1 MKKSKKLL
9 TFAASLFALTVAVSC
24 GGGGTSSGTPTSA
37 DTPVSEPA
45 VSEPVSEPEVSAPE
59 VSEPEPEVSEQ
70 EPVVS
75 EPEVDTGL
83 ADAVAMLNEV
93 MKDKNTVT
101 TSSFDVPAIVDT
113 VDYTYQVE
121 WSLDVKADGIEGAVA
136 LGEKTNAKQTIAI
149 KYEENFN
156 TVDTYYDLKAVV
168 SGEKLSENLTFEGFK
183 VPQYKYSTV
192 AEWIKNKDEVT
203 PTSIQGVVTA
213 VNKTDAASAFTITDE
228 TGTAFSYDAP
238 SAQLNVGDEVVIS
251 SVYSDYNGFPQLK
264 EPQVVKTIATDQLAK
279 VASYM
284 ETVDINTINENLAN
298 YVSDPTS
305 VSTKY
310 LKITGG
316 YIVLNEKS
324 YPTLSVSADN
334 PSYCVNLY
342 YHSSELKSKVGAQ
355 VDVVCAVRGV
365 GSSYITVQVQSHEI
379 IKEAEVTETYEEPAY
394 LEKTVAEVA
403 ALASD
408 EIAMKQVYKVTG
420 TWANVD
426 KGATIAP
433 ESNTYGNGTI
443 TDAEGNSL
451 TIYGFASTKDAATW
465 NEVAGAYSF
474 SNPKDFATELAYAD
488 GTEVTVGLIYSGTKY
503 DNYYAFN
510 LGTSSEGGEE
520 GGDDTQQSYSA
531 KIVSDGS
538 KTYVAAG
545 DTTDFATTLGV
556 DTTIF
561 SVTFETNNCTNS
573 SGIARFNTSGTGIQ
587 VYGGNYQGSTAE
599 QQNGA
604 AIIVKVEDGQDYT
617 ITSII
622 VDVNDTKGYSVN
634 GCDAVTA
641 KGESSF
647 DIYGKE
653 FKVQSVTSTQ
663 TKIESITINYVAGE
677 AENDAPVTYKEPAY
691 QEKTISEVIAL
702 ESDENSMK
710 QVYVVTGTWA
720 NVDNKGSSIA
730 SESNTYGNGTV
741 TDAEGNSI
749 VIYGLS
755 SSRTAATFDET
766 TGVYKYTNAKDFVS
780 ELAYADGT
788 EVTVGVIY
796 SGTGYDNYYAFD
808 LSAPAYQEKSIAE
821 VIALESDENSMKQ
834 VYVVTGTWA
843 NVSKGSSIA
852 PEENTYGNGTVTD
865 AEGNSIVI
873 YGLSSSESAAVYNP
887 ITGAYEYTNAKDF
900 VSELAYADGT
910 EVTVGV
916 IYSGTGYDNYYAFV
930 IEQESAT
937 PKSVAYIFNNGTVD
951 GVDTSYVYDQKIEG
965 SSTEWNGLT
974 IDATSGK
981 LAVRDTDTQMNQ
993 GTVISFDVEAGATVV
1008 VTSYPGYHNYTVNDV
1023 AVDADAYTVTFTEAS
1038 TVTIV
1043 ATGSAYL
1050 YSIVVTY

>member
-24 GGGGTSSGTPTSA
+24 GGGGTSSGTPTST

-59 VSEPEPEVSEQ
+59 VSEPEPE
-70 EPVVS
+70 VS

-121 WSLDVKADGIEGAVA
+121 WSLDVKADGVEGAVA

-183 VPQYKYSTV
+183 VPQFKYSTI
-192 AEWIKNKDEVT
+192 AEWIQNKDTET

-264 EPQVVKTIATDQLAK
+264 APQVVKTIATDQLAK

-284 ETVDINTINENLAN
+284 ETVDINTISENLAN

-305 VSTKY
+305 ISTKY

-316 YIVLNEKS
+316 YVVLNANG
-324 YPTLSVSADN
+324 YPTLSVAADN

-365 GSSYITVQVQSHEI
+365 GSSYIIVQVQSHEI

-420 TWANVD
+420 TWTNVN

-433 ESNTYGNGTI
+433 EENTYGNGTI

-474 SNPKDFATELAYAD
+474 KNPKDFATELAYAD
-488 GTEVTVGLIYSGTKY
+488 GTEVTVGLIYSGTNF

-510 LGTSSEGGEE
+510 LGTPTGGETPDVPE
-520 GGDDTQQSYSA
+520 VPETSSKIELTVDSLGLASQSYSSSKA
-531 KIVSDGS
+531 TVSGVEFEWVQLGN
-538 KTYVAAG
+538 YG
-545 DTTDFATTLGV
+545 D
-556 DTTIF
+556 
-561 SVTFETNNCTNS
+561 
-573 SGIARFNTSGTGIQ
+573 GIQ
-587 VYGGNYQGSTAE
+587 VRDKNGNTSTFWNTVAFASGIEKIEMQYSSTQEVKYANPDAE
-599 QQNGA
+599 IFYFGNDATVSSYSTKLSTTAGE
-604 AIIVKVEDGQDYT
+604 KTYT
-617 ITSII
+617 ITP
-622 VDVNDTKGYSVN
+622 DVNTYTFLKFEHDLGYTMYW
-634 GCDAVTA
+634 D
-641 KGESSF
+641 
-647 DIYGKE
+647 
-653 FKVQSVTSTQ
+653 
-663 TKIESITINYVAGE
+663 SITIYLAEDAGGE
-677 AENDAPVTYKEPAY
+677 TP
-691 QEKTISEVIAL
+691 EV
-702 ESDENSMK
+702 
-710 QVYVVTGTWA
+710 
-720 NVDNKGSSIA
+720 
-730 SESNTYGNGTV
+730 
-741 TDAEGNSI
+741 
-749 VIYGLS
+749 
-755 SSRTAATFDET
+755 
-766 TGVYKYTNAKDFVS
+766 
-780 ELAYADGT
+780 
-788 EVTVGVIY
+788 
-796 SGTGYDNYYAFD
+796 
-808 LSAPAYQEKSIAE
+808 
-821 VIALESDENSMKQ
+821 
-834 VYVVTGTWA
+834 
-843 NVSKGSSIA
+843 
-852 PEENTYGNGTVTD
+852 PE
-865 AEGNSIVI
+865 
-873 YGLSSSESAAVYNP
+873 
-887 ITGAYEYTNAKDF
+887 
-900 VSELAYADGT
+900 
-910 EVTVGV
+910 
-916 IYSGTGYDNYYAFV
+916 
-930 IEQESAT
+930 T

-965 SSTEWNGLT
+965 SSVEWNGLT